1 MDDSRQSAALD
12 FQLEPKMNSSPSQ
25 QPTRVPHVSPLR
37 HGFAEPQRPAS
48 TPRTSGPQLV
58 PHYPTP
64 HTHDSPLSLWHLLSL
79 DAPTVATLWTIFIA
93 RCSHLTLPWT
103 APAAMFIAVWMIY
116 AADRL
121 LDARILDDHPHHPDL
136 EARHRFHHRHR
147 TRFLTALVLSALA
160 LTTLIL
166 HLDPQSLHLYA
177 LLATLLA
184 AWMLLIHI
192 SPTPTLQNP
201 SRPHTTRRLPK
212 ELAVGIFFPA
222 AIFIP
227 TLARTNPTPSD
238 LHTLGWLAN
247 WLRPT
252 LLPAAILFACV
263 CTLNCLY
270 LYAWEHPTKRLTPTP
285 STAHSTTRWAIAHL
299 THLALGILTLST
311 ITAVI
316 CLQHHALTTGLPAL
330 ACALSAAA
338 LLTLNTLRHRLPPI
352 HLRAAAD
359 LVLLTPLL
367 LLPFAR

>member
-1 MDDSRQSAALD
+1 
-12 FQLEPKMNSSPSQ
+12 MNSSASQ
-25 QPTRVPHVSPLR
+25 YRAQHSAPHL
-37 HGFAEPQRPAS
+37 
-48 TPRTSGPQLV
+48 QLV
-58 PHYPTP
+58 PPA
-64 HTHDSPLSLWHLLSL
+64 THHHHSPLALWHLLSL

-121 LDARILDDHPHHPDL
+121 LDARLLDARPLDDHPHHPDL
-136 EARHRFHHRHR
+136 EARHCFHHHHR
-147 TRFLTALVLSALA
+147 SRFLTALVLSALA
-160 LTTLIL
+160 LTTLIP
-166 HLDPQSLHLYA
+166 HLDPQSLHLFA

-192 SPTPTLQNP
+192 SPAPN
-201 SRPHTTRRLPK
+201 SATRRLPK

-227 TLARTNPTPSD
+227 TLARTIPTPAD

-252 LLPAAILFACV
+252 LLPATILFACV

-270 LYAWEHPTKRLTPTP
+270 LYAWEHPTKRLAPTP
-285 STAHSTTRWAIAHL
+285 NTAHSTTRWATAHL
-299 THLALGILTLST
+299 THLALGTLTLST
-311 ITAVI
+311 ITAAI
-316 CLQHHALTTGLPAL
+316 CLQRHALTTGLPAL

-338 LLTLNTLRHRLPPI
+338 LLSLNTLRQRLTPI
-352 HLRAAAD
+352 PLRAAAD

-367 LLPFAR
+367 LLPFTR